1 MTFPRA
7 AAAVLLLL
15 FGACG
20 DPGPHPRSEPH
31 SERQGVEEEQ
41 QRIEEL
47 SAEVIRMARLD
58 LPGAACGP
66 APAAGRKVVVFATA
80 DLCLSCLEVG
90 ALLRDVTRRGVPV
103 PDRAVVTPA
112 AHARE
117 VCDYLRREKV
127 RWRVVGIAQERI
139 PAARAPRGLIYFEL
153 ESDGRLR
160 RREHAATPFELA
172 ELIVPKSGAAAPAQ
186 P

>member
-1 MTFPRA
+1 MTCPCV
-7 AAAVLLLL
+7 AAAVLVLLL
-15 FGACG
+15 GACG
-20 DPGPHPRSEPH
+20 DTGPDARSEPD
-31 SERQGVEEEQ
+31 SEQ
-41 QRIEEL
+41 QRVEEL
-47 SAEVIRMARLD
+47 SAEVVRMARLD
-58 LPGAACGP
+58 LPGAHCGP
-66 APAAGRKVVVFATA
+66 APAAGRNVVVFATA

-127 RWRVVGIAQERI
+127 RWRVVGIAQERL
-139 PAARAPRGLIYFEL
+139 PAARAPRGIIYFEL
-153 ESDGRLR
+153 EPDGSIR

-172 ELIVPKSGAAAPAQ
+172 ELIVPKAGAAAPTQ

>member
-1 MTFPRA
+1 MKCPCV

-15 FGACG
+15 LGACG
-20 DPGPHPRSEPH
+20 DTTPDPRSGQH
-31 SERQGVEEEQ
+31 SEQ
-41 QRIEEL
+41 QRIEAL
-47 SAEVIRMARLD
+47 SAEVVRMARLD

-66 APAAGRKVVVFATA
+66 APAAGRNVVVFATA

-90 ALLRDVTRRGVPV
+90 ALLRDVTRRGVPA

-127 RWRVVGIAQERI
+127 RWRVVGIAEEHF
-139 PAARAPRGLIYFEL
+139 PAARAPRGIVYFEL
-153 ESDGRLR
+153 EPDGRIR
-160 RREHAATPFELA
+160 RREHAPTPLHLA
-172 ELIVPKSGAAAPAQ
+172 QIVLPQPGAAAPAQ

>member
-1 MTFPRA
+1 MTCPRA

-15 FGACG
+15 LGACG
-20 DPGPHPRSEPH
+20 DSNLRS
-31 SERQGVEEEQ
+31 RQVSEQ
-41 QRIEEL
+41 QRIEDL
-47 SAEVIRMARLD
+47 SAEVVRMARLD

-66 APAAGRKVVVFATA
+66 APAAGRNVVVFATA

-90 ALLRDVTRRGVPV
+90 ALLRDITRRGVTA

-127 RWRVVGIAQERI
+127 RWRVVGISEEHL
-139 PAARAPRGLIYFEL
+139 PAARAPRGIVYFEL
-153 ESDGRLR
+153 EPDGRVR
-160 RREHAATPFELA
+160 RREHAATPLHLA
-172 ELIVPKSGAAAPAQ
+172 AIVLPKPGAAAPAH